1 MFVLHTYIILCDTQL
16 HYEFPCRDI
25 GMFLSSHFIES
36 TLESNQRL
44 IEESDKG
51 VINDFDEQLIK
62 DCRKCAVNRLK
73 VAQKCQNNRNG
84 VSLRNHKS
92 NQI

>member
-1 MFVLHTYIILCDTQL
+1 MDSPVEILGCSFQVIL
-16 HYEFPCRDI
+16 
-25 GMFLSSHFIES
+25 S

-73 VAQKCQNNRNG
+73 VAQNVKTTEMEC
-84 VSLRNHKS
+84 L
-92 NQI
+92 

>member
-16 HYEFPCRDI
+16 HYGFPCRDI
-25 GMFLSSHFIES
+25 GMFLPSHFIDS

-73 VAQKCQNNRNG
+73 VAQNVKTTEMEC
-84 VSLRNHKS
+84 L
-92 NQI
+92 